1 MALRI
6 IPGKLITLGDGTS
19 AFMELNADSV
29 ADLSTEC
36 EGYTI
41 AAGSICLVIETF
53 DIYVLNGDSNWEK
66 KASLKGV
73 IEGDNT

>member
-6 IPGKLITLGDGTS
+6 IPGKLYTLGDGTS

-29 ADLSTEC
+29 TDLSTEC

-41 AAGSICLVIETF
+41 AAGSICLVIETS
-53 DIYVLNGDSNWEK
+53 DIYVLNGDSDWIK
-66 KASLKGV
+66 Q
-73 IEGDNT
+73 EGGST

>member
-6 IPGKLITLGDGTS
+6 IPGKLCTLGDGTS

-29 ADLSTEC
+29 TDLSTEC

-41 AAGSICLVIETF
+41 AAGSICLIIETS
-53 DIYVLNGDSNWEK
+53 DIYILNGSSNWIK
-66 KASLKGV
+66 WDSS
-73 IEGDNT
+73 EGGGT